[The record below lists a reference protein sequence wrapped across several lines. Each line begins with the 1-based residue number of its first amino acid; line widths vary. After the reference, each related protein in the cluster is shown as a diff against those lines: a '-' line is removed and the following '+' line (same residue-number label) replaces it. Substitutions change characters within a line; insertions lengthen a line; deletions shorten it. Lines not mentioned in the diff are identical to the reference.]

1 MRIKKRL
8 IVSNIIA
15 FTIIVVITTSIDYI
29 YTASIFTKSMNKKN
43 QVNADLIASKVDEW
57 LQNQITRV
65 EQVIDV
71 IKYLN
76 IEDYNSVTPLLVNLN
91 KQNPQ
96 NDFAVFFETG
106 VFANGQDWQPPPE
119 YNPRE
124 RPWYL
129 QSKESEAVIVTAP
142 YLSNSGESDSIAFA
156 IVKRFTTKAG
166 LKGVAFTEI
175 RVAALLSLIEQFQ
188 GGSGAYA
195 FLIDKQYRILSHPH
209 STYRMKNTGY
219 TALREING
227 GEEFFKE
234 ISSRSFSPSD
244 DIVPISIYD
253 YDNTFRFFFFA
264 KSKISNWIIAFALP
278 AEDLYRLFTSMR
290 IRTALIC
297 FILIIVVGVASVI
310 IAIKLASPIEE
321 MTTTLESAAKTNN
334 LISLE
339 SFGKSDYE
347 LTKIAKSFNT
357 VIRKNSQDLMSPGK
371 INVSG
376 NMSGITRKLREIMMI
391 LKPVESAYILYLDI
405 DKFKTINKIWGYYA
419 GNELIEHVF
428 NIILNFMKEKQL
440 PEKDF
445 MHIAGDEFVIFYKGK
460 KKETCAFASDIIDRV
475 SKTRFVWN
483 DKNITICISVGIVPI
498 NIKVQNEQDILVSAC
513 EACSLAFK
521 SGGNCYKL
529 LSNVDSMI
537 FTTRNISFWLN
548 TIQKALKDNRILLYK
563 QAIVPLN
570 DIVPAPKYEILVRLQ
585 TEDGQVIMP
594 DTFVP
599 IAEQYNMIYEIDRWV
614 IKTSFKCFAEMK
626 KNNVPDSKAIFS
638 INISADSFFSNDL
651 IDFISKTRAEYD
663 VPAHNFCFELTES
676 CAVRNL
682 DATSRFITEL
692 RKQGFS
698 FALDDFGKGFSSFP
712 YLKTLPIDYVKID
725 GSFIKSIDKDYI
737 DFSMVKTMRDMCY
750 HLGLYT
756 IGEYAEDEQI
766 VAILKDIGIDYGQG
780 YAFGKPI
787 PIAD

>member
-1 MRIKKRL
+1 MRIKKRIIL
-8 IVSNIIA
+8 SNLIA
-15 FTIIVVITTSIDYI
+15 FTIIVVISTSIDYL
-29 YTASIFTKSMNKKN
+29 YTVSIFTKSMSKKN
-43 QVNADLIASKVDEW
+43 QVNADLIASQVDEW
-57 LQNQITRV
+57 LQKQIVTL
-65 EQVIDV
+65 EQMIDV

-76 IEDYNSVTPLLVNLN
+76 IADYNSVSPFLVNLN
-91 KQNPQ
+91 KQNAP
-96 NDFAVFFETG
+96 NDFAVFFENG
-106 VFANGQDWQPPPE
+106 VFANGQNWQPPLE
-119 YNPRE
+119 YNLRE

-129 QSKESEAVIVTAP
+129 QSKERETVIITEP
-142 YLSNSGESDSIAFA
+142 YLSSSVPDSIAFA
-156 IVKRFTTKAG
+156 IVKRFTTKTG
-166 LKGVAFTEI
+166 LKGVALTEI
-175 RVAALLSLIEQFQ
+175 RVATLLSLIEQFQ
-188 GGSGAYA
+188 FGSDAYA
-195 FLIDKQYRILSHPH
+195 FLIDEKYRILSHPH
-209 STYRMKNTGY
+209 NMYRMKNSGY
-219 TALREING
+219 TALQEING
-227 GEEFFKE
+227 GEEFLKE
-234 ISSRSFSPSD
+234 ISSRSFSPLD
-244 DIVPISIYD
+244 EAAPISIYD
-253 YDNTFRFFFFA
+253 YDNVSRNFFFA
-264 KSKISNWIIAFALP
+264 KSKISNWIIAFAVPTEELNP
-278 AEDLYRLFTSMR
+278 LFTSLR

-297 FILIIVVGVASVI
+297 FVLMIVVGGASFI
-310 IAIKLASPIEE
+310 IAVKLASPIEE
-321 MTTTLESAAKTNN
+321 ITTTLESAAKTNN
-334 LISLE
+334 PVSLD
-339 SFGKSDYE
+339 SLGKSNYE
-347 LTKIAKSFNT
+347 LAKIAKSFNT
-357 VIRKNSQDLMSPGK
+357 VMKKNSQDGMEANK

-376 NMSGITRKLREIMMI
+376 NMPGITRKLREMM
-391 LKPVESAYILYLDI
+391 LMLTSPESAYILYLDI

-419 GNELIEHVF
+419 GNKLIEHVF

-445 MHIAGDEFVIFYKGK
+445 MHVVGDEFAVFIKE
-460 KKETCAFASDIIDRV
+460 KKEAVCAFASDIIDRV
-475 SKTRFVWN
+475 SKTGFVWN
-483 DKNITICISVGIVPI
+483 DKNITVCISVGIVPI
-498 NIKVQNEQDILVSAC
+498 NIKVQNEQDILFSAY
-513 EACSLAFK
+513 EACSLAFR

-548 TIQKALKDNRILLYK
+548 TIQKALKDNRFLLYK

-614 IKTSFKCFAEMK
+614 IKTTFRCFAEMQK
-626 KNNVPDSKAIFS
+626 SNSPDSKAMFS

-651 IDFISKTRAEYD
+651 IEFICKSREEYN

-682 DATSRFITEL
+682 DATSRFVTEL
-692 RKQGFS
+692 RKLGFS

-712 YLKTLPIDYVKID
+712 YLKSLPIDYVKID

-780 YAFGKPI
+780 YAFSKPI
-787 PIAD
+787 PLTD

>member
-1 MRIKKRL
+1 MRIKKRIIL
-8 IVSNIIA
+8 LNVIA
-15 FTIIVVITTSIDYI
+15 FTIIVVITTSIDYL

-43 QVNADLIASKVDEW
+43 QVNADLIASQIDDW
-57 LQNQITRV
+57 LQNQIATI
-65 EQVIDV
+65 EQMIDV
-71 IKYLN
+71 IKYLD
-76 IEDYNSVTPLLVNLN
+76 IADYNSVTPFLVNLN
-91 KQNPQ
+91 KQNPP

-106 VFANGQDWQPPPE
+106 VFANGQNWLPPPE

-124 RPWYL
+124 RPWYV
-129 QSKESEAVIVTAP
+129 QSIGSESVIVTAP
-142 YLSNSGESDSIAFA
+142 YLSTSVPDNIAFA
-156 IVKRFTTKAG
+156 IVKRFTAKTG
-166 LKGVAFTEI
+166 LNGVAFTEI
-175 RVAALLSLIEQFQ
+175 RVSTLLSLIEQFQ
-188 GGSGAYA
+188 ADSGAYA
-195 FLIDKQYRILSHPH
+195 FLIDSQYRILSHPH
-209 STYRMKNTGY
+209 SAYRMKDSGY

-227 GEEFFKE
+227 GEDFLKE
-234 ISSRSFSPSD
+234 ISFRSFSPLD
-244 DIVPISIYD
+244 EIVPISVYD
-253 YDNTFRFFFFA
+253 YDNISRYFFFA

-278 AEDLYRLFTSMR
+278 AEELNRMFTNIR
-290 IRTALIC
+290 IRSILIC
-297 FILIIVVGVASVI
+297 FILIMVVSVASVI
-310 IAIKLASPIEE
+310 IAVKLASPIEE
-321 MTTTLESAAKTNN
+321 ITTTLESAVKTNN
-334 LISLE
+334 FVSLDGL
-339 SFGKSDYE
+339 GKSNYE
-347 LTKIAKSFNT
+347 LAKIAKSFNA
-357 VIRKNSQDLMSPGK
+357 VMRKNSQEAMETGK
-371 INVSG
+371 INING
-376 NMSGITRKLREIMMI
+376 NMPGITRKLREIMMI
-391 LKPVESAYILYLDI
+391 LKPVESVYILYFDI

-419 GNELIEHVF
+419 GNELIDHVF
-428 NIILNFMKEKQL
+428 NIILNFIKEKQL

-445 MHIAGDEFVIFYKGK
+445 MHVVGDEFAVFYKGK
-460 KKETCAFASDIIDRV
+460 KEEACAFAADIIDRV
-475 SKTRFVWN
+475 SKTGFVWN
-483 DKNITICISVGIVPI
+483 DKNITVCISVGIVPI
-498 NIKVQNEQDILVSAC
+498 NVKVQNEQDILVSAY
-513 EACSLAFK
+513 EACSLAFR

-548 TIQKALKDNRILLYK
+548 TIQKALKDNRFLLYK

-599 IAEQYNMIYEIDRWV
+599 IAERYNMIYEIDRWV
-614 IKTSFKCFAEMK
+614 IKTSFRCFAEMQK
-626 KNNVPDSKAIFS
+626 KNSPDSRAMFS

-651 IDFISKTRAEYD
+651 IEFICKTRAEYD

-682 DATSRFITEL
+682 DATSRFVTEL

-766 VAILKDIGIDYGQG
+766 VTILKDIGIDYGQG
-780 YAFGKPI
+780 YAFQKPI
-787 PIAD
+787 PLMD